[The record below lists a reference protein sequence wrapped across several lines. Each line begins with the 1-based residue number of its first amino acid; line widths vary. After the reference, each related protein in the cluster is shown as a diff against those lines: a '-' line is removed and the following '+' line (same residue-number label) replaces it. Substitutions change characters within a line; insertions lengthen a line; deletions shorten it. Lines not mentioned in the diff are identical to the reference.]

1 VASARAMLRR
11 VALDA
16 ACGECRWMYAAERR
30 HGAAASGRRGRR
42 GRGAFAR
49 RTFTASNQS
58 SSAYTCVDIDESSPH
73 VDSYALRRC
82 CAALRVRCFY
92 EFVKESGGGDA
103 SDGDACAR
111 LAWWNDRIT
120 SETTR
125 ATSFARAGMRDVRTF
140 AALEDVAEDEE
151 DAYHAGEAREDH
163 EHPVDVA
170 ALRRWSSTA
179 SFPDVAD
186 LGTRVRVIGTL
197 DVHMGRSLPGESLV
211 GIRPVTPSADD
222 DNPIHIVSPPRAYA
236 FNVCV
241 SPESR
246 GIGVAEALLNAAKAH
261 VAAKGARVLYV
272 HCERDNAAAKSA
284 YEKAGFSIEVEES
297 DADADALAH
306 TPRILLFC
314 DLP

>member
-1 VASARAMLRR
+1 MTTLRR
-11 VALDA
+11 VARASTRGA
-16 ACGECRWMYAAERR
+16 ACGTT
-30 HGAAASGRRGRR
+30 RRGRAR
-42 GRGAFAR
+42 GWRRAGAERVRGARAHHSS
-49 RTFTASNQS
+49 TS
-58 SSAYTCVDIDESSPH
+58 SSSPYACVDIDETSPH

-92 EFVKESGGGDA
+92 EFKATGDAGGGD
-103 SDGDACAR
+103 GDASAR

-125 ATSFARAGMRDVRTF
+125 ALSFARAGMRDVRTF
-140 AALEDVAEDEE
+140 AAVEDAAEDDE
-151 DAYHAGEAREDH
+151 DAYVGVASEN

-170 ALRRWSSTA
+170 ALRKWSSTT

-186 LGTRVRVIGTL
+186 LAMRVRVIGTL
-197 DVHMGRSLPGESLV
+197 DVHIGPSLPGESLV
-211 GIRPVTPSADD
+211 GVRPLARSADD
-222 DNPIHIVSPPRAYA
+222 AGDAFNPIHIVLPPRAYA

-241 SPESR
+241 APESR
-246 GIGVAEALLNAAKAH
+246 GIGVAEALLNAAKAYA
-261 VAAKGARVLYV
+261 AAKGASALYV

-284 YEKAGFSIEVEES
+284 YVKAGFAVEAEES

-314 DLP
+314 DLTP